1 MKKMK
6 KKIELPLIEPLY
18 STYHN
23 QGPGSAVLLN
33 NPSIRNWYL
42 NQVMI
47 LTCNRKFLNGFTTPE
62 ISVAESTW
70 NANPYFDKKWYG
82 MQFLEGHVH
91 FVIRK
96 LLDAGYYVCFSG
108 IDDYCVEGKSWYHER
123 HFNHDGCIC
132 GYDQEN
138 KTYCIYSY
146 DQNWIYRQFWTPQK
160 SFEAGR
166 KAMFRKEQYGNLCG
180 IKPKGDQI
188 VFSPEIAL
196 KKIGEYLDSNME
208 KYPETEE
215 GTVSGIV
222 VHDYIAKYVGKLY
235 DGSIPYEKTDRRIF
249 RMIWEHK
256 KVMLER
262 ITLIEDALSIDHAI
276 SESYRSVVREADHCR
291 MLYAAHHMKQRN
303 AVLPIIQKKLLALKD
318 NEQWLLT
325 ELLEKAKGENKNGAL
340 E

>member
-1 MKKMK
+1 MNE
-6 KKIELPLIEPLY
+6 KKIELPLLEPLY
-18 STYHN
+18 STYHY
-23 QGPGSAVLLN
+23 QGPCTAILTS
-33 NPSIRNWYL
+33 NPSIKNWYL
-42 NQVMI
+42 DQVMI
-47 LTCNRKFLNGFTTPE
+47 LTCNRKYLTGFTTPE
-62 ISVAESTW
+62 ISVAGSSWED
-70 NANPYFDKKWYG
+70 NPYFDKKWCN
-82 MQFLEGHVH
+82 MQFLEGYIH

-96 LLDAGYYVCFSG
+96 LLEAGYYVCFGG
-108 IDDYCVEGKSWYHER
+108 IDDYYVEGKSWYHER

-166 KAMFRKEQYGNLCG
+166 KAMFRKGQYGNLCG

-196 KKIGEYLDSNME
+196 KKIGEYLNSNLE

-215 GTVSGIV
+215 GTVFGIV

-235 DGSIPYEKTDRRIF
+235 DGSIPYNRMDRRVF
-249 RMIWEHK
+249 RLIWEHK
-256 KVMLER
+256 KAMLER
-262 ITLIEDALSIDHAI
+262 IKLIEDALSLDHSL
-276 SESYRSVVREADHCR
+276 SEAYKSVVREADNCR

-303 AVLPIIQKKLLALKD
+303 SVLPVIQKKLMSLKEKEKEILE
-318 NEQWLLT
+318 N
-325 ELLEKAKGENKNGAL
+325 LLEATKGDEAK
-340 E
+340 

>member
-1 MKKMK
+1 MK
-6 KKIELPLIEPLY
+6 KKIELPLVEPLY
-18 STYHN
+18 STYQN
-23 QGPGSAVLLN
+23 QGPSTAILVN

-42 NQVMI
+42 NQIMI
-47 LTCNRKFLNGFTTPE
+47 LTCTTKFLNGFTTPE
-62 ISVAESTW
+62 IGIAESSW
-70 NANPYFDKKWYG
+70 NVNPHFDKRWYA
-82 MQFLEGHVH
+82 MQFLEGHLH

-108 IDDYCVEGKSWYHER
+108 IDDYYVEGKTWYHKR

-146 DQNWIYRQFWTPQK
+146 DQNWIYHKFWTTQK

-166 KAMFRKEQYGNLCG
+166 KAQFKKKQYGVICG

-188 VFSPEIAL
+188 VFSHETAL
-196 KKIGEYLDSNME
+196 KKIAEYLDSNTE
-208 KYPETEE
+208 KYPEAGE

-222 VHDYIAKYVGKLY
+222 VHDYIAKYVNKLY
-235 DGSIPYEKTDRRIF
+235 DGSIPYEKMDRRVF

-262 ITLIEDALSIDHAI
+262 VNLIENSILLDHSLSDA
-276 SESYRSVVREADHCR
+276 YTSVVREADNCR
-291 MLYAAHHMKQRN
+291 MLYAAHHMKHRN
-303 AVLPIIQKKLLALKD
+303 SLLPIIQKKLMILK
-318 NEQWLLT
+318 ET
-325 ELLEKAKGENKNGAL
+325 EKEILERLLEAARERGVK
-340 E
+340 

>member
-1 MKKMK
+1 MMKMK
-6 KKIELPLIEPLY
+6 KKIELPLVEPLY
-18 STYHN
+18 STYQY
-23 QGPGSAVLLN
+23 QGPGTAILVN

-47 LTCNRKFLNGFTTPE
+47 LTCTRKFLNGFTTPE
-62 ISVAESTW
+62 IGMAESSWTV
-70 NANPYFDKKWYG
+70 NPYFDNKWYG
-82 MQFLEGHVH
+82 MQFLEGQVH

-108 IDDYCVEGKSWYHER
+108 IDDYYVEGKSWYHER
-123 HFNHDGCIC
+123 HFDHDGCIC

-138 KTYCIYSY
+138 KTYCIYAY
-146 DQNWIYRQFWTPQK
+146 DKNWIYQKFWTTQK
-160 SFEAGR
+160 SFDEGR
-166 KAMFRKEQYGNLCG
+166 KAQFKRKIYGNICG

-188 VFSPEIAL
+188 VFSHETAL
-196 KKIGEYLDSNME
+196 KKIAEYLDSNLE
-208 KYPETEE
+208 KYPETAE

-235 DGSIPYEKTDRRIF
+235 DGSIPYEKMDRRVF

-262 ITLIEDALSIDHAI
+262 IKLIEYALSLDHSL
-276 SESYRSVVREADHCR
+276 SEAYKSVVREADNCR

-303 AVLPIIQKKLLALKD
+303 SVLPIIQKKLLSLKEKEKEILE
-318 NEQWLLT
+318 N
-325 ELLEKAKGENKNGAL
+325 LLEATKGEDAK
-340 E
+340 

>member
-6 KKIELPLIEPLY
+6 KKIELPLVEPLY

-23 QGPGSAVLLN
+23 QGPGTAALVN

-47 LTCNRKFLNGFTTPE
+47 LTCTRKFLNGFTTPE
-62 ISVAESTW
+62 IGMAESSW

-108 IDDYCVEGKSWYHER
+108 IDDYYVEGKSWYHER

-146 DQNWIYRQFWTPQK
+146 DQNWIYHKFWTTQK
-160 SFEAGR
+160 SFDAGR
-166 KAMFRKEQYGNLCG
+166 KAQFKKKQYGSICG

-188 VFSPEIAL
+188 VFSHETAL
-196 KKIGEYLDSNME
+196 KKIAEYLDSDLE

-222 VHDYIAKYVGKLY
+222 VHDYIAKYVDKLY
-235 DGSIPYEKTDRRIF
+235 DGSIPYEKMDRRVF

-262 ITLIEDALSIDHAI
+262 IKLIEDSLSLDHSLSDA
-276 SESYRSVVREADHCR
+276 YKSVVREADNCR

-303 AVLPIIQKKLLALKD
+303 SVLPMIEKKLLSLKEKEKEIL
-318 NEQWLLT
+318 EQ
-325 ELLEKAKGENKNGAL
+325 LLEAVKGDEAK
-340 E
+340 